1 MMKKSILIALLL
13 ISANS
18 FAQFHKNYDWSETP
32 ITHELSDEEKK
43 ESSVG
48 ILKKHVV
55 EFAKSMFGN
64 QLKVFETDHTIT
76 RVNDDQGISR
86 HNTVYIPMYEVRS
99 VLDIKARTIN
109 SEGKVTVLNK
119 DNIKEVKNVE
129 EYGDFKIFAIE
140 GVEKNSEI
148 EVLYTVEKD
157 YDMHGQQ
164 NIQDEYPIR
173 EAQFLFI
180 TGDTNAKIK
189 AYRTEEDFKSET
201 INGTIAKSLTIKNIP
216 AMVDEEYSTPNANKI
231 AVAYQC
237 FPKEQNITQDMFWGN
252 VVNNVA
258 PQFFPEDNLG
268 TVVEDLPNVTKEK
281 TELST
286 FEKATLLDDYI
297 KSNFTIVKNNN
308 AELSDVNYILKNKS
322 ASAFGILKAYSHYL
336 KALGIKY
343 EIVITANR
351 FVKKFDPDFF
361 NPNQLQEFL
370 IYLPT
375 EEKYIAPDRI
385 EYRVGE
391 APFNILGNYGMY
403 ITDTFEYYFSKIVQS
418 DPNFSSIKRIVDI
431 SFDDDLENVK
441 LNQNQEYKGHW
452 AVTSRAILNLST
464 EQGIK
469 EYEDY
474 LTSSGIEDK
483 VVESYKALNDDMLQ
497 LGYNVPFKTESI
509 ITSESLLE
517 EAGDSYIFQI
527 GKVIGTQSELYQ
539 ETQRVN
545 PIEMQYPNQYDYTI
559 TVNIPEGYT
568 AEGLE
573 ELNIDKNYKSVKG
586 NKLCKFESSYKL
598 EGKKIVITIQEFY
611 KSNEYDL
618 YRYEEFREVINAASD
633 FNKTAILL
641 KAIE

>member
-1 MMKKSILIALLL
+1 MIKNSLLAILFITAT
-13 ISANS
+13 NC
-18 FAQFHKNYDWSETP
+18 FAQFHKIYDWDRTP
-32 ITHELSDEEKK
+32 IIHELTAEEQN

-55 EFAKSMFGN
+55 EYAKSIFGN
-64 QLKVFETDHTIT
+64 QLKVYETQHTIT
-76 RVNDDQGISR
+76 RVNDDQGIAR
-86 HNTVYIPMYEVRS
+86 HNTVYIPMYEVLS

-109 SEGKVTVLNK
+109 SEGKVTILNK

-140 GVEKNSEI
+140 GAEKNSEI
-148 EVLYTVEKD
+148 EVLYTVEKE

-164 NIQDEYPIR
+164 NIQGEYPIR
-173 EAQFLFI
+173 DAQFLFI
-180 TGDTNAKIK
+180 TADANASIK
-189 AYRTEEDFKSET
+189 AYRTEQEFESV
-201 INGTIAKSLTIKNIP
+201 IVNNVAAKSLTLKNIP
-216 AMVDEEYSTPNANKI
+216 AMIDEEYSTPNANMI
-231 AVAYQC
+231 AVVYQC
-237 FPKEQNITQDMFWGN
+237 FPKDQNITQDMFWGN
-252 VVNNVA
+252 VVNNVG
-258 PQFFPEDNLG
+258 PQFFPKETLP
-268 TVVEDLPNVTKEK
+268 VVLDDLKNVTKGRDD
-281 TELST
+281 LST
-286 FEKATLLDDYI
+286 FEKATLIDDYI
-297 KSNFTIVKNNN
+297 KTNFTIVKNNN

-336 KALGIKY
+336 KSLDIKY

-361 NPNQLQEFL
+361 NPNMLQDFL

-375 EEKYIAPDRI
+375 EEKYIAADRI

-403 ITDTFEYYFSKIVQS
+403 ISDDLNYYFSKIIQS
-418 DPNFSSIKRIVDI
+418 DSNFSSINRVVDI
-431 SFDDDLENVK
+431 SFDEDIESATLK
-441 LNQNQEYKGHW
+441 QNQEYTGHW
-452 AVTSRAILNLST
+452 SATSRAILNLSP
-464 EQGIK
+464 EQSIK

-483 VVESYKALNDDMLQ
+483 VVKSYEALNTEMLQ
-497 LGYNVPFKTESI
+497 LEYNKPFKTIST

-539 ETQRVN
+539 ETKRVN

-559 TVNIPEGYT
+559 TINIPDGYT

-573 ELNIDKNYKSVKG
+573 ELNINKYYNSVKG
-586 NKLCKFESSYKL
+586 NKLCKFESSYRIENNKV
-598 EGKKIVITIQEFY
+598 IITIQEFY

-618 YRYEEFREVINAASD
+618 NRYEEFREVINAASD

>member
-1 MMKKSILIALLL
+1 MIKNSILVVVFL
-13 ISANS
+13 ITTHS
-18 FAQFHKNYDWSETP
+18 FAQFHKTYDWNETP
-32 ITHELSDEEKK
+32 EIHTLSTEEQK

-55 EFAKSMFGN
+55 EYAKSMFGDM
-64 QLKVFETDHTIT
+64 LKVYETDHTIT
-76 RVNDDQGISR
+76 RVNDDKGIAR
-86 HNTVYIPMYEVRS
+86 HNTVYIPMYEVIT

-109 SEGKVTVLNK
+109 AQGKVTVLNK
-119 DNIKEVKNVE
+119 DNIKEVKNVD

-148 EVLYTVEKD
+148 EVLYTVEKE

-164 NIQDEYPIR
+164 NIQGEYLIR

-180 TGDTNAKIK
+180 TGDANAKIK
-189 AYRTEEDFKSET
+189 AYRTEASFESVT
-201 INGTIAKSLTIKNIP
+201 VNNTIAKSLTIKNIP
-216 AMVDEEYSTPNANKI
+216 AMIEEEYSAPDANKI

-237 FPKEQNITQDMFWGN
+237 FPKDQNITQDMFWSN
-252 VVNNVA
+252 VVNNVG
-258 PQFFPEDNLG
+258 PQFFPEEPLA
-268 TVVEDLPNVTKEK
+268 VVTEDLPNVTNGK
-281 TELST
+281 TNLSV
-286 FEKATLLDDYI
+286 FEKANMLDDYI
-297 KSNFTIVKNNN
+297 KTNFTIVKNNN

-322 ASAFGILKAYSHYL
+322 ASAFGILKAYSQYL
-336 KALGIKY
+336 KALDIKY

-351 FVKKFDPDFF
+351 YLKKFDPDFY

-370 IYLPT
+370 IYLPS
-375 EEKYIAPDRI
+375 EEKYIATDRL

-391 APFNILGNYGMY
+391 APFNILGNYGLY
-403 ITDTFEYYFSKIVQS
+403 IADSLEYYFSKIVQTDS
-418 DPNFSSIKRIVDI
+418 NFSSINRIVDI
-431 SFDDDLENVK
+431 TFDDELQSATLKQSQD
-441 LNQNQEYKGHW
+441 YTGHW
-452 AVTSRAILNLST
+452 SATSRAILNFYT

-474 LTSSGIEDK
+474 LTGSGIEDK
-483 VVESYKALNDDMLQ
+483 VVESYEALNTELLQ
-497 LGYNVPFKTESI
+497 LEYNKPFKTRSTI
-509 ITSESLLE
+509 SSESLLE
-517 EAGDSYIFQI
+517 EVGDSYLFQI

-539 ETQRVN
+539 ETKRVN

-559 TVNIPEGYT
+559 TINIPKGYT

-573 ELNIDKNYKSVKG
+573 ELNIDKSYKSVKG

-598 EGKKIVITIQEFY
+598 EGNKVIITIQEFY

-618 YRYEEFREVINAASD
+618 NRYEEFREVINAASD